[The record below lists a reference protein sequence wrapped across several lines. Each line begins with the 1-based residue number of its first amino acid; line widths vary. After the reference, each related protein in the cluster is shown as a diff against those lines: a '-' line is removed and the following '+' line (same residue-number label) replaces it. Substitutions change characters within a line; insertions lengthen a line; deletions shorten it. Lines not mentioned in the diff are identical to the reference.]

1 MRLEAIESALCKN
14 IVEAYNIP
22 GTETSTTFFP
32 AHSLFASYTCG
43 YKYCKPLNSTRETN
57 CLTRVQLVASRSVI
71 GAQLRDNLV
80 SINPLHGGGISRD
93 VGKKSQLG

>member
-1 MRLEAIESALCKN
+1 VNAPRNHGSDICKHAG
-14 IVEAYNIP
+14 EDCNIP

-43 YKYCKPLNSTRETN
+43 YKDGEPLNSIEHRD

-71 GAQLRDNLV
+71 GAQL
-80 SINPLHGGGISRD
+80 
-93 VGKKSQLG
+93 